1 VISRRRREVTPV
13 RLVRII
19 SRLNV
24 GGPAIQA
31 ITLTQRLTPLGYETT
46 LIRGRE
52 APNEGSMDYLAEEL
66 NVRPML
72 IGLLER
78 NPGPQDLVALLLL
91 ARALRARRPH
101 IVHSHAAKAG
111 TLGRLAA
118 LLAFRPSRRPV
129 LIHTFHG
136 HSLSGYFTGWRNA
149 AFLGVERFLARR
161 TDRLIAVSAEVRDEL
176 AQLGVAP
183 PDRFTVVPLGFDL
196 SPFLVEDPARTERR
210 RKLRIELGI
219 PDDAL
224 VVTLVARLVPIK
236 RVDRFL
242 RVAARLRDVSD
253 VRFVVVGD
261 GELRDE
267 LRTSPEARAMSSQL
281 IWAGFRRDMPDVY
294 FASDVVVQT
303 SDNEGTPVALIEAQA
318 AGVPV
323 VTTAVGGVASAVLD
337 GETGRITAVDEEEVM
352 AGVIG
357 SYLGDEVRRREH
369 GEQGRRHAE
378 ESFTLNDLVVAIDRL
393 YRRSLDRRPG
403 LTRHAGRS
411 SAVAGL
417 RRRRNSPRPH

>member
-1 VISRRRREVTPV
+1 VSSPRRHDVTPV

-19 SRLNV
+19 SRLNI

-52 APNEGSMDYLAEEL
+52 APDEGSMDYLADEL
-66 NVRPML
+66 NVRPVL
-72 IGLLER
+72 IRSLER
-78 NPGPQDLVALLLL
+78 NPGPRDLVALYLLV
-91 ARALRARRPH
+91 RALRARQPR

-118 LLAFRPSRRPV
+118 LLAFRPGRRPV
-129 LIHTFHG
+129 LVHTFHG
-136 HSLSGYFTGWRNA
+136 HSLSGYFSSRRNA
-149 AFLGVERFLARR
+149 VFLRIERFLARR

-183 PDRFTVVPLGFDL
+183 RDRFAVVPLGFDL
-196 SPFLVEDPARTERR
+196 SSFLVADPERGDRR
-210 RKLRIELGI
+210 RALRAELAI
-219 PDDAL
+219 AENAL

-242 RVAARLRDVSD
+242 RVAALLRDVSG
-253 VRFVVVGD
+253 VRFVIVGD
-261 GELRDE
+261 GELRDQ
-267 LRTSPEARAMSSQL
+267 LHASTPARALGSAVV
-281 IWAGFRRDMPDVY
+281 WAGFRRDMPDVY
-294 FASDVVVQT
+294 FASDVVAQT

-337 GETGRITAVDEEEVM
+337 GGSGRVTAVDDDEAIARAISGYLSD
-352 AGVIG
+352 AG
-357 SYLGDEVRRREH
+357 ERRKH
-369 GEQGRRHAE
+369 GERGRRHVE
-378 ESFTLNDLVVAIDRL
+378 ERFTLNALIAAIDGL
-393 YRRSLDRRPG
+393 YRGLLDRP
-403 LTRHAGRS
+403 
-411 SAVAGL
+411 
-417 RRRRNSPRPH
+417 

>member
-1 VISRRRREVTPV
+1 VTPV

-19 SRLNV
+19 SRLNI

-52 APNEGSMDYLAEEL
+52 APDEGSMDYLADEL
-66 NVRPML
+66 NVCPVL
-72 IGLLER
+72 IRSLER
-78 NPGPQDLVALLLL
+78 NPGPQDLVALYLLV
-91 ARALRARRPH
+91 RALRARQPR

-129 LIHTFHG
+129 LVHTFHG
-136 HSLSGYFTGWRNA
+136 HSLSGYFSNRRNA
-149 AFLGVERFLARR
+149 AFLRIERFLARR

-176 AQLGVAP
+176 AELGVAP
-183 PDRFTVVPLGFDL
+183 PDRFAVVPLGFDL
-196 SPFLVEDPARTERR
+196 SSFLVADPERGERR
-210 RKLRIELGI
+210 RALRAELGI
-219 PDDAL
+219 AEDAL

-242 RVAARLRDVSD
+242 RVASLLRDVPG
-253 VRFVVVGD
+253 VRFVIVGD

-267 LRTSPEARAMSSQL
+267 LKVLAQTRALGSAL
-281 IWAGFRRDMPDVY
+281 VWAGFRRDMPDVY
-294 FASDVVVQT
+294 FASDVVAQT

-337 GETGRITAVDEEEVM
+337 GESGRITAVDEDEAM
-352 AGVIG
+352 ARAIRH
-357 SYLGDEVRRREH
+357 YLSDARERREH
-369 GEQGRRHAE
+369 GEHGRRYVNE
-378 ESFTLNDLVVAIDRL
+378 RFTLNGLVASIDGL
-393 YRRSLDRRPG
+393 YRGLLDGP
-403 LTRHAGRS
+403 
-411 SAVAGL
+411 
-417 RRRRNSPRPH
+417 